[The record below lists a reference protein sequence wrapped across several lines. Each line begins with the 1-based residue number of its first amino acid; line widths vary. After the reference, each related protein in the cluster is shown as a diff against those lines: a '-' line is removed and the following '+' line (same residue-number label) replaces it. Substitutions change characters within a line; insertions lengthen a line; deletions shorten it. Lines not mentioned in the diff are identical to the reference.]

1 MLWDHV
7 KTQRDYHIAKAR
19 RLAAVHHNLDR
30 LAEVLFT
37 LAVVSVMGYLMLKGG
52 GALHCV
58 AQGDRG
64 TPFVPVH
71 VPRRAAAHLRRRDRQ
86 HPLTSGTSSG
96 SAAISRVTAEKL
108 QAIHTRIDRLL
119 AAPEGALDYGRA
131 ADLAHA
137 TDDVVVSEIESW
149 QSVFGGKQVTVPV

>member
-1 MLWDHV
+1 MFTFLGV
-7 KTQRDYHIAKAR
+7 LLPTFGAAIAGIR
-19 RLAAVHHNLDR
+19 Y
-30 LAEVLFT
+30 F
-37 LAVVSVMGYLMLKGG
+37 
-52 GALHCV
+52 
-58 AQGDRG
+58 GDFER
-64 TPFVPVH
+64 F
-71 VPRRAAAHLRRRDRQ
+71 
-86 HPLTSGTSSG
+86 S
-96 SAAISRVTAEKL
+96 AISRVTAEKL